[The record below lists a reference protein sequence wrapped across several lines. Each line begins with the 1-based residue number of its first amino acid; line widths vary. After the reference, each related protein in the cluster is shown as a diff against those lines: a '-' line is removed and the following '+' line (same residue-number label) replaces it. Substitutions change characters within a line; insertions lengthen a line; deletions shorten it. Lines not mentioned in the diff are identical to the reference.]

1 MGGGKAMATAAKVAG
16 IGVSKGGLRDG
27 FGFAAAAPSPASEQ
41 FMVKNTVVPKP
52 VTASISSVA
61 HPSAEEDLVIMHRPV

>member
-1 MGGGKAMATAAKVAG
+1 MGGGRAMATAAKVAG
-16 IGVSKGGLRDG
+16 IRVSKGGFRGG

-41 FMVKNTVVPKP
+41 FMVKSTATPKP

-61 HPSAEEDLVIMHRPV
+61 HP